1 MQLFSQ
7 IHNIFPEKRNKILEI
22 RGWIEVRIL
31 RLLQRISSAK
41 SEIVISLLD
50 F

>member
-1 MQLFSQ
+1 MQLFNQ
-7 IHNIFPEKRNKILEI
+7 IHNIFPEKRNKILE
-22 RGWIEVRIL
+22 IEVRIL